1 MLDGL
6 QRLTGA
12 PVPRR
17 KRIGVRPE
25 HMQRAISAR
34 YGIDARSARDSNWAA
49 LFETALVTLA
59 RAGELASNLRAG
71 SCTSLQPLRTIRLS
85 IPLVRRRVLGIDV
98 ALRHASAACRR
109 CINPRVAA
117 VYACSTSVES

>member
-1 MLDGL
+1 MVVNAWHHRSTGVYLAANHPLIRVQKMLDGM

-34 YGIDARSARDSNWAA
+34 YGIDARSAHMIQIGQPCLRPRDRNPC
-49 LFETALVTLA
+49 
-59 RAGELASNLRAG
+59 
-71 SCTSLQPLRTIRLS
+71 SC
-85 IPLVRRRVLGIDV
+85 G
-98 ALRHASAACRR
+98 
-109 CINPRVAA
+109 
-117 VYACSTSVES
+117 